1 MKHTFFRQLPV
12 WMIACTM
19 LSCSKQT
26 IKPTASLNL
35 INAVPGSTPSLVT
48 NFNGPTP
55 ITGYLTAL
63 KLVYGTIDRNSLG
76 LSLSGQQKLAVYL
89 YPDTT
94 VHSTPLFNM
103 DLNLQ
108 PGNIYSL
115 FLTGTMTDP
124 DTLLTKDVVPYYPVS
139 DSSLGIR
146 FVNLSAGSA
155 PVSVNITG
163 AANGSETG
171 SLSYKAITGFKK
183 YAATADVS
191 QYNFEFRDAASGDL
205 LDRYAFTGVNSVVA
219 TTARRFRN
227 FTIAFMGE
235 PANPATRKIVLIEAY
250 SSF

>member
-12 WMIACTM
+12 WMLAYTL

-48 NFNGPTP
+48 NFNGGLP
-55 ITGYLTAL
+55 ITSYLTAL
-63 KLVYGTIDRNSLG
+63 KLVYGTIDRNSQG
-76 LSLSGQQKLAVYL
+76 LSMSGQQNLALYL

-94 VHSTPLFNM
+94 AHSTPLFNM
-103 DLNLQ
+103 ELNLQ

-124 DTLLTKDVVPYYPVS
+124 DTLLTKDVIPYYPAS

-155 PVSVNITG
+155 PVSVNIAG
-163 AANGSETG
+163 AANGPEVAG
-171 SLSYKAITGFKK
+171 LSYKNITTFRK
-183 YAATADVS
+183 YAATANVS
-191 QYNFEFRDAASGDL
+191 QYSFEFRDAASGDL
-205 LDRYAFTGVNSVVA
+205 LGSYNLTGVNSVVT
-219 TTARRFRN
+219 TTAKRYRN

-235 PANPATRKIVLIEAY
+235 PANPATQKIVLIEAY